1 MAENWMTEMPEN
13 WEITDNTLI
22 QPGLY
27 THKEMPHAI
36 HAGTL

>member
-1 MAENWMTEMPEN
+1 MGLKFDKIHAVSLPE
-13 WEITDNTLI
+13 EAYALI